1 MSFVFSIILL
11 FILLAA
17 NSMCKKF
24 PFRGVSLCKSL
35 LAFWFVILFMRSFR
49 FYDLYEISS
58 LVCFLVLGGCISF
71 MFGYFISGS
80 VARKGIRI
88 GLNQNHSQHDGN
100 ISISAKFNLFYYI
113 ALAFAIFIIVKQLI
127 ILLPIIIASG
137 VAQARA
143 DMSLDELFLQGDWAI
158 LMNYF
163 ARPFVKA
170 SLIIMVVRMFRS
182 RIEVKEILLT
192 LLILIV
198 AFASE
203 GGRLL
208 IMDVFFAFL
217 YMFIVNRKH
226 MRLKSKHTIYK
237 VIAMIFLFIVYST
250 LERGSSFFENF
261 YTYYLGGLSYLDQAI
276 LTQSKLF
283 EPSLYGLNCYQG
295 LFKPIFGIFDYC
307 GIPKPEG
314 LILADKFIL
323 DAQATVLDISPNGTL
338 NYYMTIF
345 GYTYR
350 DGGFIF
356 TCIDM
361 FIYGAI
367 CFLIDKSE
375 HLHIGDTRWTAIKI
389 LFFYTM
395 LYTMA
400 ASPFA
405 TFMPVMTF
413 VYIIVITNSLFSK
426 KIVKNNKT
434 I

>member
-1 MSFVFSIILL
+1 MSFVLSIILL
-11 FILLAA
+11 FFLLTA
-17 NSMCKKF
+17 SSVCSRF
-24 PFRGVSLCKSL
+24 PFRGVSLCKTFL
-35 LAFWFVILFMRSFR
+35 TFWFIILFMRCFHL
-49 FYDLYEISS
+49 YDLYEVSGLIYI
-58 LVCFLVLGGCISF
+58 LVLGGCISF
-71 MFGYFISGS
+71 MSGYFIAGT
-80 VARKGIRI
+80 VTGNNKDRI
-88 GLNQNHSQHDGN
+88 HTLKNDHL
-100 ISISAKFNLFYYI
+100 SISAKFNLFYYI

-276 LTQSKLF
+276 RTQSQLF

-375 HLHIGDTRWTAIKI
+375 HLHVGDTRWTAIKI